1 MQLIKVVPE
10 NITDVQ
16 MTVAW
21 EEKIADIKNGKL
33 DEDTFIN
40 DIENYIIEVLKD
52 TNRSDQWTV
61 QNENKLDEKCPECGS
76 DLVIKKGKYGKFIA
90 CSNYPECKYIKK
102 DEKKQP
108 KMTDKKCPNCGK
120 NLLIRKGKFG
130 DFYSCSDYPNC
141 KYTEPVKSKK
151 TVQTKM
157 KCPQCGK
164 PLVERNG
171 KYGKFISCS
180 GYPAC
185 KYIKK

>member
-21 EEKIADIKNGKL
+21 EEKIADIKNGKF

-52 TNRSDQWTV
+52 TNRSIQWTI
-61 QNENKLDEKCPECGS
+61 QNENKLDEKCPE
-76 DLVIKKGKYGKFIA
+76 
-90 CSNYPECKYIKK
+90 
-102 DEKKQP
+102 
-108 KMTDKKCPNCGK
+108 
-120 NLLIRKGKFG
+120 
-130 DFYSCSDYPNC
+130 
-141 KYTEPVKSKK
+141 
-151 TVQTKM
+151 
-157 KCPQCGK
+157 CGK

>member
-1 MQLIKVVPE
+1 
-10 NITDVQ
+10 
-16 MTVAW
+16 
-21 EEKIADIKNGKL
+21 
-33 DEDTFIN
+33 
-40 DIENYIIEVLKD
+40 
-52 TNRSDQWTV
+52 
-61 QNENKLDEKCPECGS
+61 
-76 DLVIKKGKYGKFIA
+76 
-90 CSNYPECKYIKK
+90 
-102 DEKKQP
+102 
-108 KMTDKKCPNCGK
+108 MTDKKCPNCGK